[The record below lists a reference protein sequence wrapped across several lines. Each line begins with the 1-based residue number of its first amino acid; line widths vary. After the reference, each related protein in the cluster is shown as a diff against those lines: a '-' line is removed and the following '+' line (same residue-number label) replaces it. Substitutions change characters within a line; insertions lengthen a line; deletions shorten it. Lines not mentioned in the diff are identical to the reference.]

1 MPRRIELEVTSER
14 PDGTWTWRAAGAR
27 EPKGELD
34 GSLLPAGTK
43 VGDVLRAE
51 ADFHVDGITI
61 LSVLPPKG
69 ARQEPE
75 RLELLPSEREF
86 TPVISTLVGK
96 GERGGDRRGP
106 RRDRGDRPDRGDRTD
121 RGPRPPRSDRPG
133 GPRPPR
139 PEGART

>member
-51 ADFHVDGITI
+51 ADFHVDGISI
-61 LSVLPPKG
+61 LTVLPPKG
-69 ARQEPE
+69 ARSEPE
-75 RLELLPSEREF
+75 RLELLPS
-86 TPVISTLVGK
+86 
-96 GERGGDRRGP
+96 
-106 RRDRGDRPDRGDRTD
+106 
-121 RGPRPPRSDRPG
+121 
-133 GPRPPR
+133 
-139 PEGART
+139 AR